1 MKTLIVGKDSNL
13 SRRLAQALPDAVL
26 HSTRDL
32 LAGAPLPVRH
42 GEPLRVVVNSFQP
55 ATRLRD
61 LSDPIGYVDRSI
73 GATAR
78 LMAQLAEHQVVK
90 LIYTSS
96 ASVYGDNVEC
106 RETDRLRA
114 SGLHAGLKVANEA
127 LVRQLCEERAV
138 DCTIARLFN
147 MYGGDDRFSIV
158 ARIVQAARTGEP
170 LTLVNG
176 GNAIRDFIW
185 VGDVVRS
192 YVALLDARDLPVVN
206 VATGVGVSV
215 RTVLDAL
222 ELNGIRVPTR
232 DLRRDEIRVS
242 TAQVDVLASVVDVSS
257 FRSVIEWVLA
267 KVRA

>member
-1 MKTLIVGKDSNL
+1 MTTLVLGRDSNL
-13 SRRLAQALPDAVL
+13 SRRLAAELPDVRL
-26 HSTRDL
+26 HATRDL
-32 LAGAPLPVRH
+32 LQGAPLPLER
-42 GEPLRVVVNSFQP
+42 GEPVRVVVNSFQP

-61 LSDPIGYVDRSI
+61 VQDPVGYVERSI

-78 LMAQLAEHQVVK
+78 LLEQLAEHRVEK
-90 LIYTSS
+90 LVYTSS

-106 RETDRLRA
+106 RESDRLQA

-127 LVRQLCEERAV
+127 LVRQVCAERGV

-147 MYGGDDRFSIV
+147 MYGGDDGFSIV
-158 ARIVQAARTGEP
+158 ARIVAAARSGEP

-185 VGDVVRS
+185 IGDVVRS
-192 YVALLDARDLPVVN
+192 YRALLQAPDLPVVN

-215 RTVLDAL
+215 RGILDAL
-222 ELNGIRVPTR
+222 ELHGVRVPTR
-232 DLRRDEIRVS
+232 SVRRDEIRVS
-242 TAQVDVLASVVDVSS
+242 TAHVDRLASVVDVAG
-257 FRSVIEWVLA
+257 FRSVIDWVLA